1 MGTSIFQQQHTET
14 NIMKLLVFLAIASVA
29 HSQSLPEVLTREGA
43 TTLVDFVVK
52 AGLAETLSGD
62 GPFTVFAPTNEA
74 FERLPQSTVDA
85 LTANP
90 ELLKKVLLYHV
101 VPAEVRS
108 SAITEDDTLVDSAEG
123 SKLRVNV
130 YMKKF
135 YYDGFITVNGKR
147 VSRTDVTASNGVVH
161 FITDVIDVFAN
172 EDCTEVLTKDGRF
185 GTLLTAVTKAG
196 LVGTLQGEGPFT
208 IFAPTDS
215 AFQKIP
221 ADTLDAVLADD
232 KLLSSTL
239 LRHVVPAAKFAK
251 GVVWEF
257 SDTAGGETIATH
269 VFKGG
274 YTKVVSEVNGKR
286 TKARIVDTD
295 LICSNGVVHAIDTVI

>member
-1 MGTSIFQQQHTET
+1 MGTSIFLEQHNET
-14 NIMKLLVFLAIASVA
+14 NIMKLLVFLAIASVVR
-29 HSQSLPEVLTREGA
+29 SQSLPEVLTREGA

-85 LTANP
+85 LTADP

-101 VPAEVRS
+101 VPAEVKS
-108 SAITEDDTLVDSAEG
+108 SDVTSDDVLVDTAEG

-147 VSRTDVTASNGVVH
+147 VSRTDV
-161 FITDVIDVFAN
+161 IDVFAN

-185 GTLLTAVTKAG
+185 GTLLTAVTKAN
-196 LVGTLQGEGPFT
+196 LVATLQGEGPFT

-257 SDTAGGETIATH
+257 LDTAGGETIATH

-274 YTKVVSEVNGKR
+274 YTKVVSEVDGKR
-286 TKARIVDTD
+286 TKAKIIDTD

>member
-1 MGTSIFQQQHTET
+1 MGIFLKQHNAT
-14 NIMKLLVFLAIASVA
+14 NIMKLLVFLAIATVVR
-29 HSQSLPEVLTREGA
+29 SQSLPEVLTREGA

-85 LTANP
+85 LTADP

-101 VPAEVRS
+101 VPAEVKS
-108 SAITEDDTLVDSAEG
+108 SDVISDDVLVDTAEG

-185 GTLLTAVTKAG
+185 GTLLTAVTKAN
-196 LVGTLQGEGPFT
+196 LVATLQGEGPFT

-221 ADTLDAVLADD
+221 ADTLDA
-232 KLLSSTL
+232 
-239 LRHVVPAAKFAK
+239 
-251 GVVWEF
+251 
-257 SDTAGGETIATH
+257 AGGKTIATH

-274 YTKVVSEVNGKR
+274 YTKVVSEVDGKR
-286 TKARIVDTD
+286 TKAKIIDTD

>member
-1 MGTSIFQQQHTET
+1 MGPQFSQSNTEANT
-14 NIMKLLVFLAIASVA
+14 KLLVLFAVCSVA

-74 FERLPQSTVDA
+74 FERLPKSTVEA

-101 VPAEVRS
+101 VPAELKS
-108 SAITEDDTLVDSAEG
+108 SAATEEDTLVDSAEG

-147 VSRTDVTASNGVVH
+147 VSRTDVMASNGVVH

-185 GTLLTAVTKAG
+185 GTLLTAITKAG
-196 LVGTLQGEGPFT
+196 LVETLQGEGPFT

-215 AFQKIP
+215 AFSRIP
-221 ADTLDAVLADD
+221 TDTLDTVLADNE
-232 KLLSSTL
+232 LLTSTL
-239 LRHVVPAAKFAK
+239 LRHVIPEAKFDK
-251 GVVWEF
+251 GIVWEF
-257 SDTAGGETIATH
+257 LDTSGGDQIATH

-274 YTKVVSEVNGKR
+274 YTKVISENIDGSR
-286 TKARIVDTD
+286 IKAKIVDSD
-295 LICSNGVVHAIDTVI
+295 IICSNGVIHAIDTVI

>member
-1 MGTSIFQQQHTET
+1 MGTSIFLEQHNET
-14 NIMKLLVFLAIASVA
+14 NVMKLLVFLAIATVVR
-29 HSQSLPEVLTREGA
+29 SQSLPEVLTREGA

-85 LTANP
+85 LTADP
-90 ELLKKVLLYHV
+90 ELLKKDLLYHV
-101 VPAEVRS
+101 VPAEVKS
-108 SAITEDDTLVDSAEG
+108 SDVTSDDVLIDTAEG

-185 GTLLTAVTKAG
+185 GTLLTAVTKAN
-196 LVGTLQGEGPFT
+196 LVETLQGEGPFT

-239 LRHVVPAAKFAK
+239 LRHVVPAAKIRQRSGL
-251 GVVWEF
+251 GVFGHCWWRDYCH
-257 SDTAGGETIATH
+257 SCLQRWL
-269 VFKGG
+269 
-274 YTKVVSEVNGKR
+274 YQSGKR
-286 TKARIVDTD
+286 
-295 LICSNGVVHAIDTVI
+295 G

>member
-1 MGTSIFQQQHTET
+1 MFLLFVSIQ
-14 NIMKLLVFLAIASVA
+14 
-29 HSQSLPEVLTREGA
+29 
-43 TTLVDFVVK
+43 
-52 AGLAETLSGD
+52 
-62 GPFTVFAPTNEA
+62 
-74 FERLPQSTVDA
+74 
-85 LTANP
+85 
-90 ELLKKVLLYHV
+90 
-101 VPAEVRS
+101 
-108 SAITEDDTLVDSAEG
+108 
-123 SKLRVNV
+123 
-130 YMKKF
+130 
-135 YYDGFITVNGKR
+135 GFITVNGKR

-185 GTLLTAVTKAG
+185 GTLLTAVTKAN
-196 LVGTLQGEGPFT
+196 LVATLQGEGPFT

-257 SDTAGGETIATH
+257 LDTAGGETIATH

-274 YTKVVSEVNGKR
+274 YTKVVSEVDGKR
-286 TKARIVDTD
+286 TKAKIIDTD

>member
-1 MGTSIFQQQHTET
+1 MFQLFLSIQ
-14 NIMKLLVFLAIASVA
+14 
-29 HSQSLPEVLTREGA
+29 
-43 TTLVDFVVK
+43 
-52 AGLAETLSGD
+52 
-62 GPFTVFAPTNEA
+62 
-74 FERLPQSTVDA
+74 
-85 LTANP
+85 
-90 ELLKKVLLYHV
+90 
-101 VPAEVRS
+101 
-108 SAITEDDTLVDSAEG
+108 
-123 SKLRVNV
+123 
-130 YMKKF
+130 
-135 YYDGFITVNGKR
+135 GFITVNGKR

-286 TKARIVDTD
+286 TKAKIVDTD

>member
-1 MGTSIFQQQHTET
+1 MGTSIFLEQHNET
-14 NIMKLLVFLAIASVA
+14 NIMKLLVFLAIASVVR
-29 HSQSLPEVLTREGA
+29 SQSLPEILTREGA

-85 LTANP
+85 LTADP

-101 VPAEVRS
+101 VPAEVKS
-108 SAITEDDTLVDSAEG
+108 SDVTSDDVLVDTAEG

-147 VSRTDVTASNGVVH
+147 VCL
-161 FITDVIDVFAN
+161 TDVIDVFAN

-185 GTLLTAVTKAG
+185 GTLLTAVTKAN
-196 LVGTLQGEGPFT
+196 LVATLQGEGPLT

-257 SDTAGGETIATH
+257 LDTAGGETIATH

-274 YTKVVSEVNGKR
+274 YTKVVSEVDGKR
-286 TKARIVDTD
+286 TKAKIIDTD

>member
-1 MGTSIFQQQHTET
+1 MGTSIFLEQHNET
-14 NIMKLLVFLAIASVA
+14 NIMKLLVFLAIASVVR
-29 HSQSLPEVLTREGA
+29 SQSLPEVLTREGA

-85 LTANP
+85 LTADP

-101 VPAEVRS
+101 VPAEVKS
-108 SAITEDDTLVDSAEG
+108 SDVTSDDVVVDTAEG

-147 VSRTDVTASNGVVH
+147 VSRTDVT
-161 FITDVIDVFAN
+161 DVFAN

-185 GTLLTAVTKAG
+185 GTLLTAVTKAN
-196 LVGTLQGEGPFT
+196 LVETLQGEGPFT

-257 SDTAGGETIATH
+257 LDTAGGETIATH

-274 YTKVVSEVNGKR
+274 YTKVVSEVDGKR
-286 TKARIVDTD
+286 TKAKIIDTD

>member
-1 MGTSIFQQQHTET
+1 MGPQFPKSNTET
-14 NIMKLLVFLAIASVA
+14 SMKLLVLFAICSVA

-74 FERLPQSTVDA
+74 FEKLPQSTVEA

-101 VPAEVRS
+101 VPAELKS
-108 SAITEDDTLVDSAEG
+108 SDATDEDALVETAEG

-130 YMKKF
+130 YMRKF

-147 VSRTDVTASNGVVH
+147 VSRTDVMASNGVVH

-185 GTLLTAVTKAG
+185 GTLLTAVTKAA
-196 LVGTLQGEGPFT
+196 LVETLQGEGPFT

-221 ADTLDAVLADD
+221 ADALDAVLADE

-239 LRHVVPAAKFAK
+239 LRHVVPGAKFAK

-257 SDTAGGETIATH
+257 LETAGGEKIATH

-274 YTKVVSEVNGKR
+274 YTKVVSEVDGKR
-286 TKARIVDTD
+286 TKAKIIDTD
-295 LICSNGVVHAIDTVI
+295 LICSNGVIHAIDTVI

>member
-1 MGTSIFQQQHTET
+1 MGSSTISTKMKPLCVILIVISITSAQKI
-14 NIMKLLVFLAIASVA
+14 
-29 HSQSLPEVLTREGA
+29 PEVLTREGA
-43 TTLVDFVVK
+43 TTLVDLVVK
-52 AGLAETLSGD
+52 AGLDETLAGD

-74 FERLPQSTVDA
+74 FEKQPKEMIDGLMAD
-85 LTANP
+85 P
-90 ELLKKVLLYHV
+90 EVLKKVLLYHV
-101 VPAEVRS
+101 LPSEVQS
-108 SAITEDDTLVDSAEG
+108 KDIVEEDVVVDSLEG

-147 VSRTDVTASNGVVH
+147 VSRTDVTADNGVIH

-172 EDCTEVLTKDGRF
+172 ENCVDVLTKDGRF
-185 GTLLTAVTKAG
+185 GTLLTAVGAAG
-196 LVGTLQGEGPFT
+196 LEETLKGDGPFT

-215 AFQKIP
+215 AFAKIP
-221 ADTLDAVLADD
+221 ENTLKSILADKD
-232 KLLSSTL
+232 LLSSIL

-257 SDTAGGETIATH
+257 LDTAGGEQIATH

-274 YTKVVSEVNGKR
+274 YTKVVSEVDGKR
-286 TKARIVDTD
+286 TKAKIIDTD